1 MAVHAR
7 DFNRTH
13 PSADANH
20 ASVLARLEE
29 TITQMEALAAQQ
41 VTGVVSKGSSTVRRK
56 EIRRRL
62 QDGLLRHLVTV
73 ANAAAGEQPDLT
85 REFRMP
91 STNAS
96 HMLYRTV
103 ARTLLDKGV
112 AGRELLLKHGLGE
125 TLLDDLRQ
133 AVDELDASVEETVES
148 KQRHILARSELRT
161 LSDEVMQLV
170 GILDGINRYRFAR
183 EPQLLAAWDRAKH
196 VVGGS
201 QVEGP
206 VTAPEGAVTAPE
218 RAVTAPEVPARPA
231 APTGPVTGEVKPAA

>member
-1 MAVHAR
+1 MGVHAR
-7 DFNRTH
+7 DFNRTT

-20 ASVLARLEE
+20 ASVLAKLEE

-62 QDGLLRHLVTV
+62 HEGLLRHLVTV
-73 ANAAAGEQPDLT
+73 ADAAAEEQPELT

-96 HMLYRTV
+96 HMAYRTI

-112 AGRELLLKHGLGE
+112 AQRELLLKHGLGE

-161 LSDEVMQLV
+161 MSDEVMQLV
-170 GILDGINRYRFAR
+170 GVLDGINRYRFAR

-196 VVGGS
+196 VVGGRRS
-201 QVEGP
+201 
-206 VTAPEGAVTAPE
+206 
-218 RAVTAPEVPARPA
+218 RPRGRRRCRA
-231 APTGPVTGEVKPAA
+231 APTGPVSGEVKPAA

>member
-1 MAVHAR
+1 
-7 DFNRTH
+7 
-13 PSADANH
+13 
-20 ASVLARLEE
+20 VLAKLEE
-29 TITQMEALAAQQ
+29 TIKQMEALAAQQ
-41 VTGVVSKGSSTVRRK
+41 VTGVVSKGSSTVRRR

-62 QDGLLRHLVTV
+62 HDGLLRHLVTV
-73 ANAAAGEQPDLT
+73 ANAAADEQPELT

-91 STNAS
+91 TTNAT
-96 HMLYRTV
+96 HMAYRTV

-112 AGRELLLKHGLGE
+112 AQRELLLKHGLGE

-201 QVEGP
+201 QVE
-206 VTAPEGAVTAPE
+206 APPST
-218 RAVTAPEVPARPA
+218 PEVPP

>member
-20 ASVLARLEE
+20 ASVLAKLEE
-29 TITQMEALAAQQ
+29 TIAQMEALAGQQ
-41 VTGVVSKGSSTVRRK
+41 VTGVVSKGSSIVRRK
-56 EIRRRL
+56 DIRRQL
-62 QDGLLRHLVTV
+62 HGGLLRHLVTV
-73 ANAAAGEQPDLT
+73 ANAAAEEQPDLIQ
-85 REFRMP
+85 EFRMP
-91 STNAS
+91 AINAS
-96 HMLYRTV
+96 HTIYRTV
-103 ARTLLDKGV
+103 ARTLLEKGV
-112 AGRELLLKHGLGE
+112 AQRELLLKHGLGE
-125 TLLDDLRQ
+125 TLLDDLRK

-196 VVGGS
+196 VVGTPV
-201 QVEGP
+201 VEADP
-206 VTAPEGAVTAPE
+206 PAPEP
-218 RAVTAPEVPARPA
+218 PAG
-231 APTGPVTGEVKPAA
+231 PTDPVNGEVKPAA

>member
-1 MAVHAR
+1 MAMHAR
-7 DFNRTH
+7 DFNRTR
-13 PSADANH
+13 PSSDPNH
-20 ASVLARLEE
+20 GLVLAELEE

-41 VTGVVSKGSSTVRRK
+41 VTGVVSKGSSTVRRR

-62 QDGLLRHLVTV
+62 HDGLLRHLVTV
-73 ANAAAGEQPDLT
+73 ANAAADEQPELT

-91 STNAS
+91 TTNAT
-96 HMLYRTV
+96 HMAYRTV

-112 AGRELLLKHGLGE
+112 AQRELLLKHGLGE

-201 QVEGP
+201 QVE
-206 VTAPEGAVTAPE
+206 APPST
-218 RAVTAPEVPARPA
+218 PEVPA
-231 APTGPVTGEVKPAA
+231 APTGPEAGEVKPAA

>member
-1 MAVHAR
+1 MGVHAR

-56 EIRRRL
+56 ELRRRL
-62 QDGLLRHLVTV
+62 NDGLLRHLVTV
-73 ANAAAGEQPDLT
+73 ANAAADEQPELT
-85 REFRMP
+85 REFLMP

-96 HMLYRTV
+96 HMVYRTI

-112 AGRELLLKHGLGE
+112 AQRELLVKHGLGE

-133 AVDELDASVEETVES
+133 AVDELDASVAETVEG

-206 VTAPEGAVTAPE
+206 VST
-218 RAVTAPEVPARPA
+218 PEVPAGTA
-231 APTGPVTGEVKPAA
+231 ASTGPESGEVKPAA

>member
-1 MAVHAR
+1 MAGHAR

-13 PSADANH
+13 PSADARH
-20 ASVLARLEE
+20 ASVLVKLEE
-29 TITQMEALAAQQ
+29 TIKQMEALAAEQ

-73 ANAAAGEQPDLT
+73 ANIAAEEQPELT

-91 STNAS
+91 SINSS

-103 ARTLLDKGV
+103 ARTLLEKGV
-112 AGRELLLKHGLGE
+112 ARRELLLEYGLGE
-125 TLLDDLRQ
+125 TLLDDLRK
-133 AVDELDASVEETVES
+133 AVDELDASVVETVEG
-148 KQRHILARSELRT
+148 KQRHILARSELRA

-170 GILDGINRYRFAR
+170 GVLDGINRYRFVR

-201 QVEGP
+201 QVE
-206 VTAPEGAVTAPE
+206 APA
-218 RAVTAPEVPARPA
+218 TAPEVPSETA
-231 APTGPVTGEVKPAA
+231 APTGPEAGAVKPAA

>member
-1 MAVHAR
+1 MDRTVRRRMEMSVHAR

-13 PSADANH
+13 PSSDPNH
-20 ASVLARLEE
+20 GLVLDELEE
-29 TITQMEALAAQQ
+29 TIKQMEVLAAQQ
-41 VTGVVSKGSSTVRRK
+41 VTGVVSRGSSAVRRK

-62 QDGLLRHLVTV
+62 NDGLLRHLVTV
-73 ANAAAGEQPDLT
+73 ANAAADERPELT

-91 STNAS
+91 STNLS
-96 HMLYRTV
+96 HTVYRTV

-112 AGRELLLKHGLGE
+112 AQRELLLKHGLGE

-133 AVDELDASVEETVES
+133 AVDELDASVEETVAS

-161 LSDEVMQLV
+161 LSDQVMQLV

-206 VTAPEGAVTAPE
+206 QTT
-218 RAVTAPEVPARPA
+218 PEVPPG
-231 APTGPVTGEVKPAA
+231 PTGPGTGEVKPAA